1 MTNVIAVLDFPY
13 RIRLRG
19 VTLTIVVPLPDGKEM
34 TLLESDVPIR
44 EVVTTD
50 PEKAK
55 ALENDVRAK
64 ILDMLAEEEMT
75 IEGIHEELQRRGED
89 KAETT
94 VRHHVNVLKDAE
106 MIEIA
111 RLEEAGG
118 GTRKYYKSNT
128 RVFSYD
134 LPEDS
139 EETLAGAQATA
150 TEELESLIETLY
162 AEHGDQIEAVAREM
176 KPCEY
181 CETQHY
187 EEFVLRELLNRALID
202 LSETGVLD
210 DVFTESD

>member
-1 MTNVIAVLDFPY
+1 MA
-13 RIRLRG
+13 
-19 VTLTIVVPLPDGKEM
+19 
-34 TLLESDVPIR
+34 LLESEVPIR

-64 ILDMLAEEEMT
+64 VLDMLAEEEMT
-75 IEGIHEELQRRGED
+75 IEEIHEELRRRGEE

-94 VRHHVNVLKDAE
+94 VRHHVNVLKDAD
-106 MIEIA
+106 MVEIA

-118 GTRKYYKSNT
+118 GTRKHYRSNT

-134 LPEDS
+134 FPEGAD
-139 EETLAGAQATA
+139 ERLAGTQATA
-150 TEELESLIETLY
+150 TAELESLVETLY
-162 AEHGDQIEAVAREM
+162 AEHGDEIEAVAREM

-202 LSETGVLD
+202 LSESGALD
-210 DVFTESD
+210 DVSTGSD

>member
-1 MTNVIAVLDFPY
+1 MALV
-13 RIRLRG
+13 
-19 VTLTIVVPLPDGKEM
+19 
-34 TLLESDVPIR
+34 ESDVPIR

-64 ILDMLAEEEMT
+64 ILDMLADEEMT
-75 IEGIHEELQRRGED
+75 IEVIHEELERRGED

-94 VRHHVNVLKDAE
+94 VRHHVNVLKDAG
-106 MIEIA
+106 MVEIA

-118 GTRKYYKSNT
+118 GMRKYYKSNT

-150 TEELESLIETLY
+150 NGELESLVETLY
-162 AEHGDQIEAVAREM
+162 AEHGDEIEAVAREM
-176 KPCEY
+176 KPCKY

-187 EEFVLRELLNRALID
+187 EEFIVRELLNRAL
-202 LSETGVLD
+202 LELGESGVLD
-210 DVFTESD
+210 DVFAASDRLSSE

>member
-1 MTNVIAVLDFPY
+1 MA
-13 RIRLRG
+13 
-19 VTLTIVVPLPDGKEM
+19 
-34 TLLESDVPIR
+34 LLESDVPIR

-64 ILDMLAEEEMT
+64 ILDMLADEEMT

-94 VRHHVNVLKDAE
+94 VRHHVNVLEDAD
-106 MIEIA
+106 MVEIA

-139 EETLAGAQATA
+139 EQTLSAAREHTI
-150 TEELESLIETLY
+150 EELRPLLESLYET
-162 AEHGDQIEAVAREM
+162 HGDDIGSVAEEM

-187 EEFVLRELLNRALID
+187 EEFVVRELLDRAL
-202 LSETGVLD
+202 LELGETGNLD
-210 DVFTESD
+210 DVFSQAR

>member
-1 MTNVIAVLDFPY
+1 MA
-13 RIRLRG
+13 
-19 VTLTIVVPLPDGKEM
+19 
-34 TLLESDVPIR
+34 LLESDVPIR

-64 ILDMLAEEEMT
+64 ILDMLADEEMT
-75 IEGIHEELQRRGED
+75 IEEIHAELQRRGED

-94 VRHHVNVLKDAE
+94 VRHHVNVLKDAD
-106 MIEIA
+106 MVEIA

-139 EETLAGAQATA
+139 EQTLSAAQEHTI
-150 TEELESLIETLY
+150 EELRTLLESLYET
-162 AEHGDQIEAVAREM
+162 HGDDIESVAEEM

-181 CETQHY
+181 CATQHY
-187 EEFVLRELLNRALID
+187 EEFIVRELLNRALLD
-202 LSETGVLD
+202 LSESGAL
-210 DVFTESD
+210 EEGLSKNE

>member
-1 MTNVIAVLDFPY
+1 MA
-13 RIRLRG
+13 
-19 VTLTIVVPLPDGKEM
+19 
-34 TLLESDVPIR
+34 LLESDVPIR

-64 ILDMLAEEEMT
+64 ILDMLATEEMT
-75 IEGIHEELQRRGED
+75 IEEIYDELQRRGEE

-94 VRHHVNVLKDAE
+94 VRHHVNVLKDAG
-106 MIEIA
+106 MVEIA

-134 LPEDS
+134 LPE
-139 EETLAGAQATA
+139 EANETLAGAQSTA
-150 TEELESLIETLY
+150 SEELTSLIETLY
-162 AEHGDQIEAVAREM
+162 ADHGAEIEAVAREM

-181 CETQHY
+181 CDTQHY
-187 EEFVLRELLNRALID
+187 EEFIVRELLNRALIE
-202 LSETGVLD
+202 LGESGMLD
-210 DVFTESD
+210 DVFSPDD

>member
-1 MTNVIAVLDFPY
+1 MA
-13 RIRLRG
+13 
-19 VTLTIVVPLPDGKEM
+19 
-34 TLLESDVPIR
+34 LLESDVPIR

-64 ILDMLAEEEMT
+64 ILDMLATEEMT
-75 IEGIHEELQRRGED
+75 IEEIHDELHRRGEE

-94 VRHHVNVLKDAE
+94 VRHHVNVLKDAG
-106 MIEIA
+106 MVEIA

-134 LPEDS
+134 LPEGADKDLAEAQSTAS
-139 EETLAGAQATA
+139 EELTA
-150 TEELESLIETLY
+150 LIETLY
-162 AEHGDQIEAVAREM
+162 ADHGTEIEAVAREM

-187 EEFVLRELLNRALID
+187 EEFIVRELLNRALIE
-202 LSETGVLD
+202 LGESGTLD
-210 DVFTESD
+210 DVFSTED

>member
-1 MTNVIAVLDFPY
+1 MA
-13 RIRLRG
+13 
-19 VTLTIVVPLPDGKEM
+19 
-34 TLLESDVPIR
+34 LLESDVPIR

-64 ILDMLAEEEMT
+64 ILDMLAEKEMT
-75 IEGIHEELQRRGED
+75 IEEIHDELHRRGED

-94 VRHHVNVLKDAE
+94 VRHHVNVLKDAG
-106 MIEIA
+106 MVEIA

-128 RVFSYD
+128 RIFSYD
-134 LPEDS
+134 LPEDA
-139 EETLAGAQATA
+139 EQTLAGAQDTA
-150 TEELESLIETLY
+150 TKELANLMQTLY
-162 AEHGDQIEAVAREM
+162 EAHGDDIEAVAREM

-181 CETQHY
+181 CVTQHY

-202 LSETGVLD
+202 LTEDGTLEGVRQSSEDTGD
-210 DVFTESD
+210 EPESHNDEDGR

>member
-1 MTNVIAVLDFPY
+1 MA
-13 RIRLRG
+13 
-19 VTLTIVVPLPDGKEM
+19 
-34 TLLESDVPIR
+34 LLESDVPIR

-64 ILDMLAEEEMT
+64 ILDMLAEVEMT
-75 IEGIHEELQRRGED
+75 IEGIHEELQRRGEE

-94 VRHHVNVLKDAE
+94 VRHHVNVLKDADMVE
-106 MIEIA
+106 LA
-111 RLEEAGG
+111 RLEEADG

-134 LPEDS
+134 LPEGAD
-139 EETLAGAQATA
+139 ETLAGMQATA
-150 TEELESLIETLY
+150 TGELESLVETLY
-162 AEHGDQIEAVAREM
+162 EEHGNEIERVAREM

-202 LSETGVLD
+202 LSETERLD
-210 DVFTESD
+210 RLLTNGE

>member
-1 MTNVIAVLDFPY
+1 MA
-13 RIRLRG
+13 
-19 VTLTIVVPLPDGKEM
+19 
-34 TLLESDVPIR
+34 LLESDVPIR

-64 ILDMLAEEEMT
+64 ILDMLATEEMT
-75 IEGIHEELQRRGED
+75 IEEIHDELHRRGEE

-94 VRHHVNVLKDAE
+94 VRHHVNVLKDAG
-106 MIEIA
+106 MVEIA

-134 LPEDS
+134 LPESSTDR
-139 EETLAGAQATA
+139 LASAQDT
-150 TEELESLIETLY
+150 TREELAALIETV
-162 AEHGDQIEAVAREM
+162 AEQHGDEIEAVAKEM

-187 EEFVLRELLNRALID
+187 EEFVVRELLNRALID
-202 LSETGVLD
+202 LGETGELTD
-210 DVFTESD
+210 LLSTTE